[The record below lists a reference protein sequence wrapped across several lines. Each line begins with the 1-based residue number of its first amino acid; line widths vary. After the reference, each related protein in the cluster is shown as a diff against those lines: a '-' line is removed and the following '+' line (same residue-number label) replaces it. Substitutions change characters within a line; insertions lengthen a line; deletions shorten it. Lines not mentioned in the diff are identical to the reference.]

1 MACCIQ
7 TTDNGENCASHLS
20 ARRRKEDEDR
30 WAAQGV
36 VALLN
41 EGHKRGGRLH
51 TKFYHFEE
59 KFMSFGQTVVIW
71 CFADFC
77 RHKELEYLISCN
89 NYLAKYVLSIL
100 LI

>member
-7 TTDNGENCASHLS
+7 STDNGENCASHLS

-77 RHKELEYLISCN
+77 RHKE
-89 NYLAKYVLSIL
+89 
-100 LI
+100 